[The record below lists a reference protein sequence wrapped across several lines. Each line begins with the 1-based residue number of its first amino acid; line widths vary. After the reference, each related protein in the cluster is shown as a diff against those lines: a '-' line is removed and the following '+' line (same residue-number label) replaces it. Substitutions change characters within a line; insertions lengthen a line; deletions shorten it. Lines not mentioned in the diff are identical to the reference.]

1 MATPLKKKLPT
12 PPKKAAAKA
21 PTGSAKPA
29 AKKASTYVAPK
40 PLPVAK
46 PIAPSKPAAKA
57 TTMPP
62 AGKVFTQ
69 SSTAATKPAADKIV
83 GIGHN
88 GGPTSVSKTVLK
100 SVVDRIENLEED
112 KQGIADDIKEVY
124 TEAKAKGLDVKTIR
138 KIVAARRRDK
148 EKLRAEKELM
158 DIYLMALDPEL
169 AEVLS

>member
-1 MATPLKKKLPT
+1 MATSPLKTAAKKKPLPT
-12 PPKKAAAKA
+12 PPKKPAAK
-21 PTGSAKPA
+21 SVAKPA
-29 AKKASTYVAPK
+29 VKKAAAYVAPK
-40 PLPVAK
+40 PLPVA
-46 PIAPSKPAAKA
+46 AKL
-57 TTMPP
+57 PEKKEP
-62 AGKVFTQ
+62 DKV
-69 SSTAATKPAADKIV
+69 V

-88 GGPTSVSKTVLK
+88 GGPASVSKTVLK
-100 SVVDRIENLEED
+100 SVVDRIENLEEE

-169 AEVLS
+169 AECLS

>member
-1 MATPLKKKLPT
+1 MATPAKKKLPT
-12 PPKKAAAKA
+12 PPKKVAAKA
-21 PTGSAKPA
+21 PAGSAKPA

-40 PLPVAK
+40 TAVGQALANAAAKVTEK
-46 PIAPSKPAAKA
+46 PITEKKE
-57 TTMPP
+57 
-62 AGKVFTQ
+62 
-69 SSTAATKPAADKIV
+69 ADRVV

-88 GGPTSVSKTVLK
+88 GGPASVSKTVLK
-100 SVVDRIENLEED
+100 SVVDRVENLEEQ
-112 KQGIADDIKEVY
+112 KSGIADDIKEVY